1 MKFRKL
7 KITLFFFLSIL
18 SLNAQLIMIDSETGE
33 YQYDDV
39 VQVEGVTKQELQK
52 RAKDWINLY
61 YKDPSFKKDSSN
73 TINKVVI
80 YEFKWKFISKNIPIQ
95 LVYDLEIKTKDNKY
109 KYTISNLRIGK
120 MIRNEF
126 DGITLKKY
134 IERFPVKYQIN
145 IEEPIDTELMKAIE
159 SMEKYMKTE
168 KYIEE
173 EDDW

>member
-1 MKFRKL
+1 MKIKKL
-7 KITLFFFLSIL
+7 KIALVLFLFAISA
-18 SLNAQLIMIDSETGE
+18 SAQLIMIDSETGE

-39 VQVEGVTKQELQK
+39 VKVEGVSGQELLK

-61 YKDPSFKKDSSN
+61 YKDPSFKKDSSSS
-73 TINKVVI
+73 INKLVE

-95 LVYDLEIKTKDNKY
+95 LIYDLEIKTKDNKY

-120 MIRNEF
+120 IIHDEF

-134 IERFPVKYQIN
+134 IERFPLKYQIN
-145 IEEPIDTELMKAIE
+145 IEEPIDKELMNALEKLD
-159 SMEKYMKTE
+159 KYMKTE